1 MYSYVVYSY
10 AMFYIDTNKTE
21 EICKLLGKLVHKGL
35 VNDEESKLLMD
46 CAIILRKVE
55 PNNEVM

>member
-1 MYSYVVYSY
+1 
-10 AMFYIDTNKTE
+10 MFYIDTNKTE